1 MATAACYALIEE
13 SATLS
18 QSSLRPPLGA
28 EPLPAPAK
36 PRFSLPDNPNRILLG
51 LMIPSAI
58 MVLNMSMFSVA
69 LPTMRDEFQVQP
81 DQAAWLVAA
90 YTLPFVIFT
99 PLYGR
104 LGDTLGKRRMLLTGI
119 LIYIIGV
126 VISLF
131 AVDQQLIM
139 VGRVAQGIGTAGI
152 NPLSIALISE
162 LFPPAQR
169 GRALGSWSSTGPGIA
184 TLAPFAAG
192 FLVDH
197 WGWRANF
204 MMLLVA
210 AVGAFLLMLKYLP
223 QSDERFARKHLL
235 NFDWIGFLLLGL
247 ACISFV
253 FYLSSRPITG
263 VEPLQ
268 DWRLLLPALL
278 LFFGFYRWERGF
290 RAPLIDFSLF
300 ARKNFGIASL
310 CALIRMV
317 LMNSNDFLLPL
328 YFTDIHGIRAS
339 TLGMILAAYSGA
351 LLTTTRLAGQLSD
364 KGLGR
369 WLIVGGLSLQ
379 CSMLLVLANLPAT
392 APVLLVI
399 GVVFLL
405 GMGAGLSLAVLS
417 NVVMSD
423 VPQAQSGAAAGL
435 FSMIRF
441 SGSIIGTTLA
451 GVLLR
456 QALGFSGFPV
466 AAYQIV
472 FGAVAVVAVI
482 GALLA
487 LRLQTN

>member
-1 MATAACYALIEE
+1 MEE

-18 QSSLRPPLGA
+18 QSSLTPPLAA
-28 EPLPAPAK
+28 EPLPTLPK
-36 PRFSLPDNPNRILLG
+36 PRFTLPDNPNRILLG

-119 LIYIIGV
+119 VIYIIGV
-126 VISLF
+126 VLALF
-131 AVDQQLIM
+131 AVDQRLII
-139 VGRVAQGIGTAGI
+139 VGRVAQGIGTAGV
-152 NPLSIALISE
+152 NPLSIALIAE

-204 MMLLVA
+204 IMLLVA
-210 AVGAFLLMLKYLP
+210 AVAAFFLMLNYLP
-223 QSDERFARKHLL
+223 QPTERFERKHLL
-235 NFDWIGFLLLGL
+235 NFDWIGFLLLAL
-247 ACISFV
+247 ACVCFV

-278 LFFGFYRWERGF
+278 LFLGFYRWERRF

-300 ARKNFGIASL
+300 ARKNFGLASL
-310 CALIRMV
+310 CALIRMI

-328 YFTDIHGIRAS
+328 YFTDIHGIRPS

-364 KGLGR
+364 RGLGR

-379 CSMLLVLANLPAT
+379 CSMLITLANLPAT
-392 APVLLVI
+392 ATVVLVI

-451 GVLLR
+451 GVFLR
-456 QALGFSGFPV
+456 QALGFSALPV

-472 FGAVAVVAVI
+472 FGTVAVVAVI

-487 LRLQTN
+487 LRLEPN

>member
-1 MATAACYALIEE
+1 MEE

-18 QSSLRPPLGA
+18 QSSLTPPLAA
-28 EPLPAPAK
+28 EPLPALP
-36 PRFSLPDNPNRILLG
+36 PSRFSLPDNPNRILLG

-119 LIYIIGV
+119 VIYIIGV

-131 AVDQQLIM
+131 AVDQQLI
-139 VGRVAQGIGTAGI
+139 VIGRVAQGIGTAGI
-152 NPLSIALISE
+152 NPLSIALIAE

-204 MMLLVA
+204 IMLLVA
-210 AVGAFLLMLKYLP
+210 AVGAFFLMLNYLP
-223 QSDERFARKHLL
+223 RPTERFERKHLF
-235 NFDWIGFLLLGL
+235 NFDWVGFLLLGL
-247 ACISFV
+247 SCICFV

-278 LFFGFYRWERGF
+278 LFVGFYRWERHF

-300 ARKNFGIASL
+300 ARKNFGLASL
-310 CALIRMV
+310 CALIRMI

-328 YFTDIHGIRAS
+328 YFTDIHGIRPS

-364 KGLGR
+364 RGLGR
-369 WLIVGGLSLQ
+369 WLIAGGLSLQ
-379 CSMLLVLANLPAT
+379 CTMLITLANLPAS
-392 APVLLVI
+392 APVALVI

-423 VPQAQSGAAAGL
+423 VPQAQAGAAAGL

-466 AAYQIV
+466 GAYQIV

-487 LRLQTN
+487 LRLQPN